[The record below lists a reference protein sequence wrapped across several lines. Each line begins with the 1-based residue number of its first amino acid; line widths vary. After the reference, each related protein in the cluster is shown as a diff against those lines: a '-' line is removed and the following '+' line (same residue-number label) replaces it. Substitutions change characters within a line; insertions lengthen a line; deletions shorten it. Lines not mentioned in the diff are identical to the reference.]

1 METATEAPEVP
12 VTFMERVKGLNRKQL
27 TEIATEE
34 FQLNID
40 STVKQD
46 TLRDTLIRVH
56 EERITS
62 AMEQNQ
68 AAAQIFLLR
77 DSDEVLLNVTFRV
90 HDFPNNPLKFS
101 NDCGYGVR
109 DRKDPKRN
117 PTGLSKMPKFFL
129 IPGQSYYLPLCL
141 INILEK
147 LTYRDGEAQKD
158 RETGMVSGT
167 KPIIKQRFTFV
178 PVLDQ
183 DTLRGLG
190 TREFK

>member
-1 METATEAPEVP
+1 METATEAPQVP
-12 VTFMERVKGLNRKQL
+12 VTFRERIKGLKRKEL
-27 TEIATEE
+27 VEIATDE
-34 FQLNID
+34 FQLNVD

-46 TLRDTLIRVH
+46 TLRDTLIRRH

-68 AAAQIFLLR
+68 AAARTFLLR
-77 DSDEVLLNVTFRV
+77 DKDEVLLNVTFRV

-109 DRKDPKRN
+109 DRKNPKRN
-117 PTGLSKMPKFFL
+117 PSGLSKMPKFFL

-147 LTYRDGEAQKD
+147 KTYRDGEAQKD
-158 RETGMVSGT
+158 KETGMVSGT

>member
-1 METATEAPEVP
+1 MGTATEAPQVP

-77 DSDEVLLNVTFRV
+77 DKDEVLLNVTFRV

-101 NDCGYGVR
+101 NDCGYGIR
-109 DRKDPKRN
+109 DRKN
-117 PTGLSKMPKFFL
+117 PTKNETGLSKMPKFFL
-129 IPGQSYYLPLCL
+129 IPGQSYQLPLCL

-147 LTYRDGEAQKD
+147 LTYRDGEVQKD
-158 RETGMVSGT
+158 KETGMISGT

-183 DTLRGLG
+183 DTLKGLG
-190 TREFK
+190 TRDFK